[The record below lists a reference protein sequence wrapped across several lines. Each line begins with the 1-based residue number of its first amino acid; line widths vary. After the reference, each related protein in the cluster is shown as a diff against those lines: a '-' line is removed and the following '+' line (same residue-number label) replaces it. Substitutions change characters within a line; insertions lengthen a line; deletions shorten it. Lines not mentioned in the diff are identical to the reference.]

1 MTLLIQ
7 TQTASVQVIY
17 CTLYNG
23 RDYLSMPGL
32 QLILVSKMD
41 FSQRYD
47 MFLSLA
53 IATEIDT
60 YFG

>member
-1 MTLLIQ
+1 
-7 TQTASVQVIY
+7 
-17 CTLYNG
+17 
-23 RDYLSMPGL
+23 MPGL